1 MNRTAILATAIP
13 PTLFAVTSIILTLL
27 LSPEL
32 IKTEGLNIV
41 DNCLQVSIGLLG
53 IALISIIVFAVRR
66 KRGIAKGIAAGFGIG
81 FVVCVGSFIAV
92 SLLYD
97 FWL

>member
-66 KRGIAKGIAAGFGIG
+66 KREIAKGIAAGFGIG
-81 FVVCVGSFIAV
+81 FVVWAGSFIAV
-92 SLLYD
+92 SLLYE

>member
-1 MNRTAILATAIP
+1 MNRIAILATVIP
-13 PTLFAVTSIILTLL
+13 PTLFAVASVVLTLL

-66 KRGIAKGIAAGFGIG
+66 KREIAKGIAVGFGIG
-81 FVVCVGSFIAV
+81 FVVWAGAFIVV
-92 SLLYD
+92 SLLYE